1 MFKHD
6 LLKKSYSETMVTLL
20 QSQQQLEHQSNDIKG
35 QARGLVKFFRRL
47 KRIGSPEVQKEV
59 ADFEMDSL
67 KDCLLVKSV
76 SDAAG
81 DAPDVAPGD
90 EADADASDGS
100 RKRKCN

>member
-20 QSQQQLEHQSNDIKG
+20 QSQQQIEHQSNDIKG

-59 ADFEMDSL
+59 DNFEMYSL
-67 KDCLLVKSV
+67 KDGLLVKSV
-76 SDAAG
+76 SDAAS
-81 DAPDVAPGD
+81 D